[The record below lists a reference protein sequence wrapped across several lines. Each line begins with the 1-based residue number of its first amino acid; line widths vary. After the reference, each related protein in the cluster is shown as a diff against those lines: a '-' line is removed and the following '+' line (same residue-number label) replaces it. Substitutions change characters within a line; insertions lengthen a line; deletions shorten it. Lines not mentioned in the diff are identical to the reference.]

1 MTLCWALHTLSG
13 IPSPANSAYN
23 VSELTHQVKSSGS
36 KAIFTCLSLLDTAL
50 KAATICG
57 IQRGHV
63 YLLSMPFERQ
73 IGYLAPTNFKS
84 VDQLI
89 SEGSRLPQLEPL
101 RWEKGQGARQCAF
114 LNYSSGTT
122 GLPVCII
129 LFCRIPTCAMSAY
142 VN

>member
-1 MTLCWALHTLSG
+1 MTLCWALHNLSG

-50 KAATICG
+50 KAATECG
-57 IQRGHV
+57 IRREQV

-73 IGYLAPTNFKS
+73 IGYMPPTDLKT
-84 VDQLI
+84 VDQLVN
-89 SEGSRLPQLEPL
+89 EGSRIPELEPL
-101 RWEKGQGARQCAF
+101 RWEKGQGSRQCAF

-122 GLPVCII
+122 GLPVCIMF
-129 LFCRIPTCAMSAY
+129 LPEDNPTGALSDI
-142 VN
+142 